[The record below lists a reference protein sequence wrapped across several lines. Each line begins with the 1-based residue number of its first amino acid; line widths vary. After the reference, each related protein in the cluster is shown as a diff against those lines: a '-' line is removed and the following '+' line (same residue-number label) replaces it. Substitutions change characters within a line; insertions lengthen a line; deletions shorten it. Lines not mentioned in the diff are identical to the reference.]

1 MEVAVHGKQMDVGEA
16 LRTHVQ
22 DKIEDLNS
30 KYFNHGAYA
39 SVTFSQDGHGKKDTK
54 AHITIQLGK
63 NIMVTADGIEKDA
76 YVAFDAAAAK
86 AGKQLRKYKTRLRN
100 HHTRIDGIPENETM
114 KARDYVLAFEPDK
127 HVDGHDHSQDHED
140 EPHVD
145 PVVVAEMTTS
155 IQSMSV
161 SEAVMRLDLSG
172 QPALM
177 FRNASNDSINMV
189 YRRSDGN
196 VGWVDPENQIT
207 KKK

>member
-63 NIMVTADGIEKDA
+63 NSMVTADGIEKDA

-86 AGKQLRKYKTRLRN
+86 AC
-100 HHTRIDGIPENETM
+100 
-114 KARDYVLAFEPDK
+114 LAGD
-127 HVDGHDHSQDHED
+127 VGMLGHGFQ
-140 EPHVD
+140 
-145 PVVVAEMTTS
+145 
-155 IQSMSV
+155 QRC
-161 SEAVMRLDLSG
+161 AVMSHDRFG
-172 QPALM
+172 
-177 FRNASNDSINMV
+177 
-189 YRRSDGN
+189 
-196 VGWVDPENQIT
+196 
-207 KKK
+207 